1 MKSNKSETSN
11 TPKTLAPN
19 ESAIGCEESVRITTG
34 TTGLQSSSS
43 STSSSSTPSSSSTS
57 LKTNQSKVNRNTI
70 LVNPNQSANKLLKHF
85 RYVGYELNESIS
97 PAHYLMYD
105 SSCALFLS
113 LKYHVIYPNYIYD
126 KLNELRN
133 SYQLK
138 VLLVLVDHI
147 EFQSSLKELT
157 KLAIRTN
164 STLMLAWSYEEAANY
179 LENYKLFAGRTPD
192 IIMGKINT
200 NSDVSQTAYQCL
212 VEALTSIKSIN
223 KTDAVSL
230 ISTFD
235 TFENI
240 VKTDEEEL
248 TLCPGMASLKV

>member
-11 TPKTLAPN
+11 TAKTLAPN
-19 ESAIGCEESVRITTG
+19 ESTIGCEESVPTT
-34 TTGLQSSSS
+34 QSSSS
-43 STSSSSTPSSSSTS
+43 STSSTS
-57 LKTNQSKVNRNTI
+57 LKTNESKVNRNTI
-70 LVNPNQSANKLLKHF
+70 RNTIQVNPNQSANKLLKHF

-105 SSCALFLS
+105 SCCAMFLS
-113 LKYHVIYPNYIYD
+113 VKYHVIYPNYIYD

-164 STLMLAWSYEEAANY
+164 CTLMLAWSYEEAANY
-179 LENYKLFAGRTPD
+179 LENYKLFAERTPD
-192 IIMGKINT
+192 IIMGKLNA
-200 NSDVSQTAYQCL
+200 NSDVSQTPYQCL
-212 VEALTSIKSIN
+212 VEAFTSIKSIN

>member
-11 TPKTLAPN
+11 TPKTLARN
-19 ESAIGCEESVRITTG
+19 ESTIGCQESVPIT
-34 TTGLQSSSS
+34 QSSSSLTSSLTSS
-43 STSSSSTPSSSSTS
+43 STSSASSSTS

-70 LVNPNQSANKLLKHF
+70 QVNPNQSANKLLKHF

-105 SSCALFLS
+105 SCCALFLS

-164 STLMLAWSYEEAANY
+164 CTLMLAWSYEEAANY
-179 LENYKLFAGRTPD
+179 LENYKQFAERTPD
-192 IIMGKINT
+192 IIMGKLNA

-212 VEALTSIKSIN
+212 VEAFTSIKSIN

-248 TLCPGMASLKV
+248 TFCPGMASLKV

>member
-1 MKSNKSETSN
+1 M
-11 TPKTLAPN
+11 
-19 ESAIGCEESVRITTG
+19 
-34 TTGLQSSSS
+34 
-43 STSSSSTPSSSSTS
+43 
-57 LKTNQSKVNRNTI
+57 
-70 LVNPNQSANKLLKHF
+70 
-85 RYVGYELNESIS
+85 
-97 PAHYLMYD
+97 
-105 SSCALFLS
+105 FLS
-113 LKYHVIYPNYIYD
+113 VKYHVIYPNYIYD

-164 STLMLAWSYEEAANY
+164 CTLMLAWSYEEAANY
-179 LENYKLFAGRTPD
+179 LENYKLFAERTPD
-192 IIMGKINT
+192 IIMGKLNA
-200 NSDVSQTAYQCL
+200 NSDVSQTPYQCL
-212 VEALTSIKSIN
+212 VEAFTSIKSIN